1 MLIQSGIGSWL
12 NLCHCREGAI
22 SQIILE
28 IGVGDTDSAD
38 IFRVL
43 RGNRLSPLEIF
54 DVTGLQQTRRIVGW
68 PSATGV
74 RGIHVDLPAHPRGY
88 QLLKDRR
95 SSQQTLVT

>member
-1 MLIQSGIGSWL
+1 
-12 NLCHCREGAI
+12 
-22 SQIILE
+22 
-28 IGVGDTDSAD
+28 
-38 IFRVL
+38 
-43 RGNRLSPLEIF
+43 PLEIF

-95 SSQQTLVT
+95 SSQQTLVTVIGPDWIGISLRSPRHQIFAVRMGPGHRRIEPAIRRSEVRGHKVV